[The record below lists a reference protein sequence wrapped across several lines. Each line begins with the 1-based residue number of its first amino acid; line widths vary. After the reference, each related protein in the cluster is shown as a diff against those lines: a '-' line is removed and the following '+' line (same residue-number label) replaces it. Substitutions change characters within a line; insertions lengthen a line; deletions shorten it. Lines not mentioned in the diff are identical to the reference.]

1 MVSSYRRAR
10 REEGRIQEPR
20 VTADRDGAGRDGNV
34 LRPLRRLEPSHAPV
48 AGSATRARGRRVLRA
63 VLLVPVMAVVLVL
76 VLALVYRALTP
87 PSTLM
92 LGRWVTLQP
101 VSRIAVPL
109 EAIAPALVQGVVAS
123 EDQRL
128 CLHGGVDWDAL
139 WSVVDDEDGPSRGA
153 STVTMQ
159 TVKNVFLW
167 PGRSYLRKALEIPL
181 ALMVDLVW
189 GKRRTMEIYLNVA
202 EWGEGIFGAEAA
214 ARHWFGKS
222 ARDLTKG
229 EAALLVATLPNPIL
243 RNPRR
248 PTRALRAIANRIQG
262 RTAGIGALAQCVRP

>member
-1 MVSSYRRAR
+1 M
-10 REEGRIQEPR
+10 QEPR
-20 VTADRDGAGRDGNV
+20 ATADRDGAGRDGGWP
-34 LRPLRRLEPSHAPV
+34 RPLRGLVPAGAPPV
-48 AGSATRARGRRVLRA
+48 RARGRRVLRA
-63 VLLVPVMAVVLVL
+63 VLLVPVMAVAFLL

-92 LGRWVTLQP
+92 LGRWATLQP
-101 VSRIAVPL
+101 VTREVVPL
-109 EAIAPALVQGVVAS
+109 DAIAPALVQGVVAS
-123 EDQRL
+123 EDQRF

-181 ALMVDLVW
+181 ALMADLVW

-214 ARHWFGKS
+214 ARHWFGKP
-222 ARDLTKG
+222 ARDLTRG
-229 EAALLVATLPNPIL
+229 EAALLVAALPNPIL

-248 PTRALRAIANRIQG
+248 PTRALRALAGRIQG
-262 RTAGIGALAQCVRP
+262 RTAGIATLSQCVRP